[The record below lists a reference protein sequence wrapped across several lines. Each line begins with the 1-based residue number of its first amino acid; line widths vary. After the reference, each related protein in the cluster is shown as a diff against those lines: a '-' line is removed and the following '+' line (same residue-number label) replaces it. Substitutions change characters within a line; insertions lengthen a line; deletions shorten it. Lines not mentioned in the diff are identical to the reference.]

1 MDAETGGAGV
11 NADEGVTRINGETGA
26 GALPEHT
33 SHVIWDWN
41 GTLLDDVGAVL
52 QATTIAFQ
60 QAGIQVEVTGE
71 IYRRSFTRPI
81 RLFYERLL
89 GRPIGHD
96 EWVRLD
102 HAFHLEYARLED
114 RCTLAAGAGQ
124 VLGEIR
130 ELGWTQSVCS
140 MLPEEYLLPAIERQ
154 GIAGHFVRIDG
165 LRGAERG
172 GVKLE
177 NLVAHL
183 ENLGVPRSG
192 TVMVGDTVDD
202 ALAARGAGIACILL
216 DSGAGLHDSE
226 TIRRA
231 GVPVAA
237 SVPEALTL
245 LHPGTP
251 APRR

>member
-1 MDAETGGAGV
+1 VNAETSDA
-11 NADEGVTRINGETGA
+11 N
-26 GALPEHT
+26 GALPESP

-41 GTLLDDVGAVL
+41 GTLLDDVGAVVE
-52 QATTIAFQ
+52 ATTVAFR
-60 QAGIQVEVTGE
+60 QAGIHVAVTGE
-71 IYRRSFTRPI
+71 TYRRSFTRPI
-81 RLFYERLL
+81 HLFYERLL

-102 HAFHLEYARLED
+102 HAFHGAYTRFED
-114 RCTLAAGAGQ
+114 RCTLAPGARE

-140 MLPEEYLLPAIERQ
+140 MLPEEYLLPAVERQ

-172 GVKLE
+172 GAKLK

-183 ENLGVPRSG
+183 EHLGVAPSR

-202 ALAARGAGIACILL
+202 AVAARGAGIACILL

-226 TIRRA
+226 TIRSA
-231 GVPVAA
+231 GVPVAGG
-237 SVPEALTL
+237 VPEVLALL
-245 LHPGTP
+245 RPGAS

>member
-1 MDAETGGAGV
+1 MSEET
-11 NADEGVTRINGETGA
+11 TGA
-26 GALPEHT
+26 DGALPEST

-41 GTLLDDVGAVL
+41 GTLLDDVGAVVE
-52 QATTIAFQ
+52 ATTVAFR
-60 QAGIQVEVTGE
+60 QAGIRVEVTGE
-71 IYRRSFTRPI
+71 SYRRSFTRPI
-81 RLFYERLL
+81 RHFYERLL
-89 GRPIGHD
+89 GRPIGPD
-96 EWVRLD
+96 EWARLD

-114 RCTLAAGAGQ
+114 RCALAAGARE
-124 VLGEIR
+124 VLDEIR

-140 MLPEEYLLPAIERQ
+140 MLPEEYLLPAVERQ

-172 GVKLE
+172 GAKLA

-183 ENLGVPRSG
+183 GHLGVEPSG

-202 ALAARGAGIACILL
+202 AVAARGAGIACILL

-226 TIRRA
+226 TIRGA

-237 SVPEALTL
+237 GVPEALAML
-245 LHPGTP
+245 RPGVP
-251 APRR
+251 PPRR

>member
-1 MDAETGGAGV
+1 V
-11 NADEGVTRINGETGA
+11 
-26 GALPEHT
+26 
-33 SHVIWDWN
+33 SHVVWDWN

-52 QATTIAFQ
+52 EATTVAFR
-60 QAGIQVEVTGE
+60 QAGIQVEVTGDV
-71 IYRRSFTRPI
+71 YRRSFTRPI

-89 GRPIGHD
+89 ERPIGPD

-102 HAFHLEYARLED
+102 HAFHVEYQRRED
-114 RCTLAAGAGQ
+114 RCTLAAGARE
-124 VLGEIR
+124 VLDRIR
-130 ELGWTQSVCS
+130 ERGWTQSVCS
-140 MLPEEYLLPAIERQ
+140 MLPEEFLLPAVERQ

-172 GVKLE
+172 GAKLQ

-183 ENLGVPRSG
+183 GHLGVAAER

-216 DSGAGLHDSE
+216 DSGTGLHDRE
-226 TIRRA
+226 TIRAA

-237 SVPEALTL
+237 TVPEALAL
-245 LHPGTP
+245 MPH
-251 APRR
+251 

>member
-1 MDAETGGAGV
+1 MNAEASGTDGV
-11 NADEGVTRINGETGA
+11 
-26 GALPEHT
+26 LPEAT

-52 QATTIAFQ
+52 EATTVAFR
-60 QAGIQVEVTGE
+60 QAGIDVVVSGDT
-71 IYRRSFTRPI
+71 YRRSFTRPI

-96 EWVRLD
+96 EWERLD
-102 HAFHLEYARLED
+102 HAFHLEYARLDD
-114 RCTLAAGAGQ
+114 RCTLAAGARE
-124 VLGEIR
+124 VLDEIR
-130 ELGWTQSVCS
+130 ELGWSQSVCS
-140 MLPEEYLLPAIERQ
+140 MLPEEYLLPAVERQ
-154 GIAGHFVRIDG
+154 GIAGLFVRIDG

-172 GVKLE
+172 GAKLE

-183 ENLGVPRSG
+183 EHLGVAPSR

-202 ALAARGAGIACILL
+202 AVAARGAGIACILL

-226 TIRRA
+226 TIRGA

-237 SVPEALTL
+237 GVPEALAML
-245 LHPGTP
+245 RPGVP
-251 APRR
+251 PPRR

>member
-1 MDAETGGAGV
+1 MNAEASGTDGV
-11 NADEGVTRINGETGA
+11 
-26 GALPEHT
+26 LPEAT

-52 QATTIAFQ
+52 EATTVAFR
-60 QAGIQVEVTGE
+60 QAGIDVVVSGDTS
-71 IYRRSFTRPI
+71 RRSFTRPI

-96 EWVRLD
+96 EWERLD
-102 HAFHLEYARLED
+102 HAFHLEYARLDD
-114 RCTLAAGAGQ
+114 RCTLAAGARE
-124 VLGEIR
+124 VLDEIR
-130 ELGWTQSVCS
+130 ELGWSQSVCS
-140 MLPEEYLLPAIERQ
+140 MLPEEYLLPAVERQ
-154 GIAGHFVRIDG
+154 GIAGLFVRIDG

-172 GVKLE
+172 GAKLE
-177 NLVAHL
+177 NLFAHL
-183 ENLGVPRSG
+183 EHLGVAPSR

-202 ALAARGAGIACILL
+202 ALAARGAGIACILI

-226 TIRRA
+226 TIRGA

-237 SVPEALTL
+237 DVPQALAL
-245 LHPGTP
+245 LRPGAP

>member
-1 MDAETGGAGV
+1 MNAEASGA
-11 NADEGVTRINGETGA
+11 NGM
-26 GALPEHT
+26 LPEAT

-52 QATTIAFQ
+52 EATTVAFR
-60 QAGIQVEVTGE
+60 QAGIRVEVTGE
-71 IYRRSFTRPI
+71 SYRRSFTRPI
-81 RLFYERLL
+81 RLFYEQLL
-89 GRPIGHD
+89 GRPIGND

-102 HAFHLEYARLED
+102 HAFHLEYRRIED
-114 RCTLAAGAGQ
+114 RCTLATGARE

-130 ELGWTQSVCS
+130 ELGWTQSICS
-140 MLPEEYLLPAIERQ
+140 MLPEEYLLPAVERQ

-165 LRGAERG
+165 LREAERG

-177 NLVAHL
+177 NLIAHL
-183 ENLGVPRSG
+183 GHLGVAPSG

-216 DSGAGLHDSE
+216 DSGAGLHDPE
-226 TIRRA
+226 TIRSA

-237 SVPEALTL
+237 GVPEALAL
-245 LHPGTP
+245 LRPGAARTG
-251 APRR
+251 R

>member
-1 MDAETGGAGV
+1 VDAETSDA
-11 NADEGVTRINGETGA
+11 N
-26 GALPEHT
+26 GALPEAT

-41 GTLLDDVGAVL
+41 GTLLDDVGAVVE
-52 QATTIAFQ
+52 ATTVAFR
-60 QAGIQVEVTGE
+60 QAGIDVAVTGE
-71 IYRRSFTRPI
+71 TYRRTFTRPI
-81 RLFYERLL
+81 HLFYERLL

-102 HAFHLEYARLED
+102 HAFHLEYARLDD
-114 RCTLAAGAGQ
+114 RCTLAAGARE
-124 VLGEIR
+124 VLDEIR
-130 ELGWTQSVCS
+130 ELGWSQSVCS
-140 MLPEEYLLPAIERQ
+140 MLPEEYLLPAVERQ
-154 GIAGHFVRIDG
+154 GIAGLFVRIDG

-172 GVKLE
+172 GAKLK

-183 ENLGVPRSG
+183 GHLGVALSR

-226 TIRRA
+226 TIRGA

-237 SVPEALTL
+237 GVPEALDL
-245 LHPGTP
+245 LRPGSAAPLGRAHPDP
-251 APRR
+251 AATR

>member
-1 MDAETGGAGV
+1 VNEET
-11 NADEGVTRINGETGA
+11 TGA
-26 GALPEHT
+26 DGALPEST

-41 GTLLDDVGAVL
+41 GTLLDDVGAVVE
-52 QATTIAFQ
+52 ATTVAFR
-60 QAGIQVEVTGE
+60 QAGIDVAVSGE
-71 IYRRSFTRPI
+71 TYRRSFTRPI
-81 RLFYERLL
+81 HLFYERLL

-102 HAFHLEYARLED
+102 HAFHGAYTRFED
-114 RCTLAAGAGQ
+114 RCTLAPGARE

-140 MLPEEYLLPAIERQ
+140 MLPEEYLLPAVERQ

-172 GVKLE
+172 GAKLK

-183 ENLGVPRSG
+183 GHLGVALSR

-226 TIRRA
+226 TIRSA

-237 SVPEALTL
+237 GVPEAFAL
-245 LHPGTP
+245 LRPGAP

>member
-1 MDAETGGAGV
+1 MNAEASGTDGV
-11 NADEGVTRINGETGA
+11 
-26 GALPEHT
+26 LPEAT

-52 QATTIAFQ
+52 EATTVAFR
-60 QAGIQVEVTGE
+60 QAGINVVVSGDT
-71 IYRRSFTRPI
+71 YRRSFTRPI

-96 EWVRLD
+96 EWERLD
-102 HAFHLEYARLED
+102 HAFHLEYARLDD
-114 RCTLAAGAGQ
+114 RCTLAAGARE
-124 VLGEIR
+124 VLDEIR
-130 ELGWTQSVCS
+130 ELGWSQSVCS
-140 MLPEEYLLPAIERQ
+140 MLPEEYLLPAVERQ
-154 GIAGHFVRIDG
+154 GIAGLFVRIDG

-172 GVKLE
+172 GAKLE

-183 ENLGVPRSG
+183 EHLGLAPSR

-202 ALAARGAGIACILL
+202 AVAARGARIACILL

-226 TIRRA
+226 AIRSA

-237 SVPEALTL
+237 GVPEALAL
-245 LHPGTP
+245 LRPGAAAASTG
-251 APRR
+251 R

>member
-1 MDAETGGAGV
+1 MNEET
-11 NADEGVTRINGETGA
+11 TGA
-26 GALPEHT
+26 DGALPEST

-41 GTLLDDVGAVL
+41 GILLDDVGAVVE
-52 QATTIAFQ
+52 ATTVAFR
-60 QAGIQVEVTGE
+60 QAGIRVEVTGE
-71 IYRRSFTRPI
+71 SYRRSFTRPI
-81 RLFYERLL
+81 RHFYERLL
-89 GRPIGHD
+89 ERPIGPD

-114 RCTLAAGAGQ
+114 RCALAAGARE
-124 VLGEIR
+124 VLDEIR

-140 MLPEEYLLPAIERQ
+140 MLPEEYLLPAVERQ

-172 GVKLE
+172 GAKLK
-177 NLVAHL
+177 NLIAHL
-183 ENLGVPRSG
+183 EHLGVAPSG

-226 TIRRA
+226 TIRGA

-237 SVPEALTL
+237 GVPEALAL
-245 LHPGTP
+245 LRPEAP

>member
-1 MDAETGGAGV
+1 MNAEASGTDGV
-11 NADEGVTRINGETGA
+11 
-26 GALPEHT
+26 LPEAT

-52 QATTIAFQ
+52 EATTVAFR
-60 QAGIQVEVTGE
+60 QAGIDVVVSGDT
-71 IYRRSFTRPI
+71 YRRSFTRPI

-96 EWVRLD
+96 EWERLD
-102 HAFHLEYARLED
+102 HAFHLEYARLDD
-114 RCTLAAGAGQ
+114 RCTLAAGARE
-124 VLGEIR
+124 VLDEIR
-130 ELGWTQSVCS
+130 ELGWSQSVCS
-140 MLPEEYLLPAIERQ
+140 MLPEEYLLPAVERQ
-154 GIAGHFVRIDG
+154 GIAGLFVRIDG

-172 GVKLE
+172 GAKLE

-183 ENLGVPRSG
+183 EHLGLAPSR

-202 ALAARGAGIACILL
+202 AVAARGARIACILL

-226 TIRRA
+226 AIRSA

-237 SVPEALTL
+237 GVPEALAL
-245 LHPGTP
+245 LRPGAAAASTG
-251 APRR
+251 R

>member
-1 MDAETGGAGV
+1 VNEET
-11 NADEGVTRINGETGA
+11 TGA
-26 GALPEHT
+26 DGALPEST

-41 GTLLDDVGAVL
+41 GILLDDVGAVVE
-52 QATTIAFQ
+52 ATTVAFR
-60 QAGIQVEVTGE
+60 QAGIDVAVSGE
-71 IYRRSFTRPI
+71 TYRRSFTRPI
-81 RLFYERLL
+81 HLFYERLL

-102 HAFHLEYARLED
+102 HAFHGAYTRFED
-114 RCTLAAGAGQ
+114 RCTLAPGARE

-140 MLPEEYLLPAIERQ
+140 MLPEEYLLPAVERQ
-154 GIAGHFVRIDG
+154 GIAGCFVRIDG
-165 LRGAERG
+165 LRGEERG
-172 GVKLE
+172 GAKLK

-183 ENLGVPRSG
+183 GHLGVALSR

-226 TIRRA
+226 TIRGA

-237 SVPEALTL
+237 SVPEALDL
-245 LHPGTP
+245 LRPG
-251 APRR
+251 AASPRR

>member
-1 MDAETGGAGV
+1 VNAESSGV
-11 NADEGVTRINGETGA
+11 N
-26 GALPEHT
+26 GALQEST

-41 GTLLDDVGAVL
+41 GTLLDDVGAVVE
-52 QATTIAFQ
+52 ATTVAFR
-60 QAGIQVEVTGE
+60 QAGIDVAVTGE
-71 IYRRSFTRPI
+71 TYRRSFTRPI
-81 RLFYERLL
+81 HLFYERLL

-102 HAFHLEYARLED
+102 HAFHGAYTRFED
-114 RCTLAAGAGQ
+114 RCTLAPGARE

-140 MLPEEYLLPAIERQ
+140 MLPEEYLLPAVERQ

-165 LRGAERG
+165 LRGSERG
-172 GVKLE
+172 GAKLK

-183 ENLGVPRSG
+183 EHLGVAPSR

-202 ALAARGAGIACILL
+202 AVAARGAGIACILL

-226 TIRRA
+226 TIRGA

-237 SVPEALTL
+237 GVPEALAL
-245 LHPGTP
+245 LREGVT
-251 APRR
+251 APRP

>member
-1 MDAETGGAGV
+1 VDAETSDA
-11 NADEGVTRINGETGA
+11 N
-26 GALPEHT
+26 GALPEAT

-41 GTLLDDVGAVL
+41 GTLLDDVGAVVE
-52 QATTIAFQ
+52 ATTVAFR
-60 QAGIQVEVTGE
+60 QAGIDVAVTGE
-71 IYRRSFTRPI
+71 TYRRSFTRPI

-96 EWVRLD
+96 EWVALD
-102 HAFHLEYARLED
+102 RAFHDEYRQIED
-114 RCTLAAGAGQ
+114 RCDLAAGARE
-124 VLGEIR
+124 VLSEIR
-130 ELGWTQSVCS
+130 DRGWTQSVCS
-140 MLPEEYLLPAIERQ
+140 MLPEDDLLPAVERQ

-172 GVKLE
+172 GAKLA

-183 ENLGVPRSG
+183 GHLGVEPSG

-202 ALAARGAGIACILL
+202 AVAARGAGIACILL

-226 TIRRA
+226 TIRGA

-237 SVPEALTL
+237 GVPEALAML
-245 LHPGTP
+245 RPGVP
-251 APRR
+251 PPRR

>member
-1 MDAETGGAGV
+1 MKAKTGGTGADAESDGARGP
-11 NADEGVTRINGETGA
+11 
-26 GALPEHT
+26 LPERT

-52 QATTIAFQ
+52 QATTAAFR
-60 QAGIQVEVTGE
+60 QAGIDVVVSGDS
-71 IYRRSFTRPI
+71 YRRSFTRPI

-102 HAFHLEYARLED
+102 HAFHLEYTRIED
-114 RCTLAAGAGQ
+114 RCTLATGARE
-124 VLGEIR
+124 VLGAIQ

-140 MLPEEYLLPAIERQ
+140 MLPEEYLLPAVERQ

-172 GVKLE
+172 GAKLE
-177 NLVAHL
+177 NLMAHL
-183 ENLGVPRSG
+183 VHLGVSPSR

-202 ALAARGAGIACILL
+202 AVAARGAGIACILL
-216 DSGAGLHDSE
+216 DGGAGLHDSE
-226 TIRRA
+226 TIRGA

-237 SVPEALTL
+237 DVPEVLALL
-245 LHPGTP
+245 RPGAP
-251 APRR
+251 APPR

>member
-1 MDAETGGAGV
+1 VNAEIGGA
-11 NADEGVTRINGETGA
+11 NGS
-26 GALPEHT
+26 LPEST

-41 GTLLDDVGAVL
+41 GTLLDDVGAVVE
-52 QATTIAFQ
+52 ATTVAFR
-60 QAGIQVEVTGE
+60 QAGIRVEVTGDV
-71 IYRRSFTRPI
+71 YRRSFTRPI

-102 HAFHLEYARLED
+102 HAFHLEYARLGD
-114 RCTLAAGAGQ
+114 RCTLAAGARE
-124 VLGEIR
+124 VLHEIR

-140 MLPEEYLLPAIERQ
+140 MLPEEYLLPAVERQ

-172 GVKLE
+172 GAKLE
-177 NLVAHL
+177 NLIAHL
-183 ENLGVPRSG
+183 GHLGVAPSG

-202 ALAARGAGIACILL
+202 AVAARGAGIACILL
-216 DSGAGLHDSE
+216 DGGAGLHDQE
-226 TIRRA
+226 TIRGA

-237 SVPEALTL
+237 GVPEVLALL
-245 LHPGTP
+245 RPGASAPHP
-251 APRR
+251 

>member
-1 MDAETGGAGV
+1 VNAETGG
-11 NADEGVTRINGETGA
+11 TNGS
-26 GALPEHT
+26 LPEAT

-41 GTLLDDVGAVL
+41 GTLLDDVGAVVE
-52 QATTIAFQ
+52 ATTVVFR
-60 QAGIQVEVTGE
+60 QAGIRVEVTGDV
-71 IYRRSFTRPI
+71 YRRSFTRPVH
-81 RLFYERLL
+81 LFYERLL

-102 HAFHLEYARLED
+102 HAFHVEYARLED
-114 RCTLAAGAGQ
+114 RCTLAAGARE

-140 MLPEEYLLPAIERQ
+140 MLPEEYLLPAVERQ

-172 GVKLE
+172 GAKLA

-183 ENLGVPRSG
+183 GHLGVAPSG

-202 ALAARGAGIACILL
+202 AVAARGAGIACILL
-216 DSGAGLHDSE
+216 DGGAGLHDQE
-226 TIRRA
+226 TIRGA

-237 SVPEALTL
+237 GVPEALVL
-245 LHPGTP
+245 LRPGAS
-251 APRR
+251 APHR

>member
-1 MDAETGGAGV
+1 MKAETSGA
-11 NADEGVTRINGETGA
+11 T
-26 GALPEHT
+26 GALPEST
-33 SHVIWDWN
+33 NHVIWDWN

-52 QATTIAFQ
+52 EATTVAFR
-60 QAGIQVEVTGE
+60 QAGIDVVVSGDT
-71 IYRRSFTRPI
+71 YRRSFTRPI

-102 HAFHLEYARLED
+102 HAFHLEYARLD
-114 RCTLAAGAGQ
+114 ARCTLATGARE
-124 VLGEIR
+124 VLDEIR
-130 ELGWTQSVCS
+130 ELGWSQSVCS
-140 MLPEEYLLPAIERQ
+140 MLPEEYLLPAVERQ

-172 GVKLE
+172 GAKLE
-177 NLVAHL
+177 NLIAHL
-183 ENLGVPRSG
+183 DHIGVSPTR

-202 ALAARGAGIACILL
+202 AVAARGAGIACILL

-226 TIRRA
+226 TIRGA

-237 SVPEALTL
+237 DVPEALAL
-245 LHPGTP
+245 LRPGS
-251 APRR
+251 AGPRR

>member
-1 MDAETGGAGV
+1 MDAERSGT
-11 NADEGVTRINGETGA
+11 N
-26 GALPEHT
+26 GALPKTT

-41 GTLLDDVGAVL
+41 GTLLNDVGAVL
-52 QATTIAFQ
+52 QATTIAFRR
-60 QAGIQVEVTGE
+60 AGIQVEVTGDV
-71 IYRRSFTRPI
+71 YRRSFTRPI

-102 HAFHLEYARLED
+102 HAFHLEYARIED
-114 RCTLAAGAGQ
+114 GCRLAAGARE
-124 VLGEIR
+124 VLDEIR

>member
-1 MDAETGGAGV
+1 MNAEVSGTDGV
-11 NADEGVTRINGETGA
+11 
-26 GALPEHT
+26 LPEAT

-52 QATTIAFQ
+52 EATTVAFR
-60 QAGIQVEVTGE
+60 QAGIDVVVSGDT
-71 IYRRSFTRPI
+71 YRRSFTRPI

-96 EWVRLD
+96 EWERLD
-102 HAFHLEYARLED
+102 HAFHLEYARLDD
-114 RCTLAAGAGQ
+114 RCTLAAGARE
-124 VLGEIR
+124 VLDEIR
-130 ELGWTQSVCS
+130 ELGWSQSVCS
-140 MLPEEYLLPAIERQ
+140 MLPEEYLLPAVERQ
-154 GIAGHFVRIDG
+154 GIAGLFVRIDG

-172 GVKLE
+172 GAKLE

-183 ENLGVPRSG
+183 EHLGVASSR

-202 ALAARGAGIACILL
+202 AVAARGAGIACILL

-226 TIRRA
+226 TIRSA

-237 SVPEALTL
+237 GVPEALAL
-245 LHPGTP
+245 LRPG
-251 APRR
+251 AGALD

>member
-1 MDAETGGAGV
+1 MNAEPSGAK
-11 NADEGVTRINGETGA
+11 
-26 GALPEHT
+26 GALPEST
-33 SHVIWDWN
+33 NHVIWDWN

-52 QATTIAFQ
+52 EATTVAFR
-60 QAGIQVEVTGE
+60 QAGIDVVVSGDT
-71 IYRRSFTRPI
+71 YRRSFTRPI

-102 HAFHLEYARLED
+102 HAFHLEYARLAA
-114 RCTLAAGAGQ
+114 RCTLATGARE
-124 VLGEIR
+124 VLDEIR
-130 ELGWTQSVCS
+130 ELGWSQSVCS
-140 MLPEEYLLPAIERQ
+140 MLPEEYLLPAVERQ

-172 GVKLE
+172 GAKLE
-177 NLVAHL
+177 NLIAHL
-183 ENLGVPRSG
+183 DHIGVSPTR

-202 ALAARGAGIACILL
+202 AVAARGAGIACILL

-226 TIRRA
+226 TIRGA

-237 SVPEALTL
+237 DVPEALAL
-245 LHPGTP
+245 LRPGS
-251 APRR
+251 AGPRR